1 MPQVSHAHKHAHKL
15 CFSCENKLA
24 EEGRCTIAG
33 IDEVGRGPLAGP
45 VTAAAVVINNPFPL
59 TELNDSKRLSPKKR
73 LALYQLIKEHA
84 DVGIGHGDVD
94 EIDQIN
100 ILQATFLAMSRAVQA
115 LPHPPDYT
123 LVDGNRLPR
132 QWPYAGHPEV
142 GGDGRIM
149 SIAAASV
156 VAKVTRDKIMH
167 TLAAD
172 FPQYGWQTNAGYGAK
187 KHLDALTEYGIT
199 PHHRR
204 SFAPV
209 AKFCR

>member
-1 MPQVSHAHKHAHKL
+1 MPQTSQKASHGHSL

-24 EEGRCTIAG
+24 EKGLCTIAG

-45 VTAAAVVINNPFPL
+45 VTAAAVVIKNPDQL
-59 TELNDSKRLSPKKR
+59 TELNDSKRLTARKR
-73 LALYQLIKEHA
+73 LALYQLIKENA
-84 DVGIGHGDVD
+84 DVGIGHADVD

-115 LPHPPDYT
+115 LPVTPDYT

-132 QWPYAGHPEV
+132 PWPYAGHPEV

-167 TLAAD
+167 TLAGD

-187 KHLDALTEYGIT
+187 KHLDALTQYGIT

-209 AKFCR
+209 AKLCR